1 MRPRHVLHTV
11 KKYDVGCEIV
21 RSVTACSGAI
31 VSPYSNRLSRGLVMR
46 AILIVCFLLALAA
59 AQPVPAADL
68 DLNLRMPGLSLSI
81 GERDR
86 DGRYWDGRQ
95 WRDERWW
102 GENCHRYEGHKDF
115 RGHCERRGP
124 GVGRDCPP
132 GQAKKGRC

>member
-1 MRPRHVLHTV
+1 MP
-11 KKYDVGCEIV
+11 GCYRV
-21 RSVTACSGAI
+21 AVFQSRF
-31 VSPYSNRLSRGLVMR
+31 RGLVMR
-46 AILIVCFLLALAA
+46 AILLVCFLLALAA

-68 DLNLRMPGLSLSI
+68 DLTLRLPGMSLSI

-102 GENCHRYEGHKDF
+102 NDNCPRFEGRKDF
-115 RGHCERRGP
+115 RGHCEHR
-124 GVGRDCPP
+124 GVGRECPP